1 MALLVK
7 ADVALGS
14 AKLLL
19 AAGDIDGA
27 CNRAYYAMVDAARA
41 ALTTTSA
48 DEFSSTIKTHGGLIA
63 VFSLQLVKSGQ
74 VSPELGRMLNR
85 AEEVRLVADYKGESV
100 EPSDAAEVIANATP
114 IRSCHAGTRWRALEV
129 QYMSDAK
136 LSC

>member
-1 MALLVK
+1 MTLLVK

-27 CNRAYYAMVDAARA
+27 SNRAYYAMVDAARA
-41 ALTTTSA
+41 ALTITSA
-48 DEFSSTIKTHGGLIA
+48 DETSSTIKTHGGLIA

-100 EPSDAAEVIANATP
+100 EPSDAAAVIENAA
-114 IRSCHAGTRWRALEV
+114 RFVVAMRALV
-129 QYMSDAK
+129 GVP
-136 LSC
+136 